1 MQPVSLFDL
10 AAQQSRWLSVRQSA
24 VSGNI
29 ANANTPGYRAVE
41 VEPFEGVLNNTR
53 VAMAATAPG
62 HLSGG
67 ATQASFKVQELEPEG
82 PMMPSENTVTL
93 EDEMLKSG
101 EVRRSFEL
109 NTAIVKSFHRMLM
122 MTSRA

>member
-10 AAQQSRWLSVRQSA
+10 AAKQARWLSVRQSA

-29 ANANTPGYRAVE
+29 ANVNTPAYRAVE

-53 VAMAATAPG
+53 VALAATAPG
-62 HLSGG
+62 HQSGG
-67 ATQASFKVQELEPEG
+67 ATQASFSVRELEPEG
-82 PMMPSENTVTL
+82 PMMPSGNTVTL

-109 NTAIVKSFHRMLM
+109 NTAIVKSFHRMMM